1 MSTTNVAPRSKHW
14 SPDASIDTARVLRL
28 LMAKPWLCAG
38 RDDEDIATVR
48 RNADAVRDVFA
59 RLGWSV
65 VIESD
70 LVRLRKSPPVRLD
83 AYAKSG
89 YPPLTCQ
96 WLFLLV
102 AGAETL
108 GRHVLLGQLV
118 AAARSAAAEA
128 DVENL
133 GDIVERRAIV
143 AALRMLDERGVIVTR
158 DGEVERFVD
167 DEEVA
172 VLLEVHHTRLLHV
185 IANYAD
191 VNPVEDPVGW
201 LDAVERSSSTAV
213 AMRRRLV
220 DDTISY
226 ACDHS
231 EAEADWLSRR
241 LRDDGEPLAEAFGL
255 HVERRS
261 EGAAFVVPEDAFRH
275 GWQLGPLR
283 FPAGGTVAH
292 AALLVCDWARREH
305 EVADTPGA
313 GWRLVEAEAVADRL
327 AALAEEQSTGSGGW
341 KQELQA
347 DPRGRLLGEVRVLLT
362 GLDLV
367 RPIGGD
373 RWAFSPAIERWEAP
387 VLAPRSRP
395 EQRRTNGIEDNDA
408 D

>member
-1 MSTTNVAPRSKHW
+1 M
-14 SPDASIDTARVLRL
+14 
-28 LMAKPWLCAG
+28 
-38 RDDEDIATVR
+38 
-48 RNADAVRDVFA
+48 
-59 RLGWSV
+59 
-65 VIESD
+65 
-70 LVRLRKSPPVRLD
+70 
-83 AYAKSG
+83 
-89 YPPLTCQ
+89 
-96 WLFLLV
+96 
-102 AGAETL
+102 
-108 GRHVLLGQLV
+108 

-172 VLLEVHHTRLLHV
+172 VLLELHHTRLLHV

-305 EVADTPGA
+305 EVGDTPGA

-347 DPRGRLLGEVRVLLT
+347 DPRGRLLGEVRMLLT
-362 GLDLV
+362 GLDL
-367 RPIGGD
+367 G
-373 RWAFSPAIERWEAP
+373 ATH
-387 VLAPRSRP
+387 
-395 EQRRTNGIEDNDA
+395 RR
-408 D
+408 